1 MPPSLYLKRFKMGI
15 DVDEEKSYLLR
26 IDIELSTV
34 LGSELRANVAWSLE
48 NHRRYTAHIHLV
60 AVLMLILF
68 PLQLCLSWNAIYV
81 LIKLSSR
88 NNIFMRIFYQSMSRI
103 FFRRIITF
111 FRIISEENFG

>member
-60 AVLMLILF
+60 AVLILILF
-68 PLQLCLSWNAIYV
+68 P
-81 LIKLSSR
+81 
-88 NNIFMRIFYQSMSRI
+88 IFMRIFYQSMGTL
-103 FFRRIITF
+103 FFRRIVTF
-111 FRIISEENFG
+111 FLNYQ